1 MKTIA
6 FLLHNNFEQAEYEE
20 VNKQLKEKGYNTLL
34 ITSNDSKE
42 VQAMKQDVNKGDTF
56 TADIFATD
64 ANPAEYDALVLPGGT
79 VNADNIR
86 GNKEAQTIIKAINEA
101 NKVLAVICHAPW
113 ALIDTGIAKGKTLT
127 AYHSLQIDLE
137 NAGATFEDK
146 TVVIDG
152 NLITSRT
159 PDDIKNFVEA
169 IDNALAYSSTINFI
183 YSTKR
188 GITLWHS
195 LIQMTRN

>member
-20 VNKQLKEKGYNTLL
+20 VNEQLKEKGYNTLL
-34 ITSNDSKE
+34 ITTNDSKE
-42 VQAMKQDVNKGDTF
+42 VQAMKQDVNKGEMF
-56 TADIFATD
+56 TADIFAKEAKVAD
-64 ANPAEYDALVLPGGT
+64 YDALVLPGGT
-79 VNADNIR
+79 VNADTIR
-86 GNKEAQTIIKAINEA
+86 GNKEAHVIINAINDA
-101 NKVLAVICHAPW
+101 GKPLAVICHAPW
-113 ALIDTGIAKGKTLT
+113 ALINTGIAKGKTLT

-159 PDDIKNFVEA
+159 PDDIKNFVDA
-169 IDNALAYSSTINFI
+169 IDNALA
-183 YSTKR
+183 
-188 GITLWHS
+188 
-195 LIQMTRN
+195 